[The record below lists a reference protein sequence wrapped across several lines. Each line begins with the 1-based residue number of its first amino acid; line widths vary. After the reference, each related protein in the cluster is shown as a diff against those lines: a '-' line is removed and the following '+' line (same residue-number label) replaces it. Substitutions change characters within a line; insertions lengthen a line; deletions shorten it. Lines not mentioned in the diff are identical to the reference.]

1 MFPFQNQDIQ
11 QKNNLVQIQGYQQV
25 VTNTI
30 TKFNVVV
37 REVILNTRATLVV
50 TCYDSNNKLI
60 ETKTIVLSGA
70 DYDNWGANDDYII
83 NYVARQ
89 LGFTILGATGATGG
103 HS

>member
-1 MFPFQNQDIQ
+1 MFSFQNQTIPIQ
-11 QKNNLVQIQGYQQV
+11 QRNNLVQIQSYQQV

-60 ETKTIVLSGA
+60 ETKNLVLSGA
-70 DYDNWGANDDYII
+70 DYDNWGANDEYIM
-83 NYVARQ
+83 NYVARH
-89 LGFTILGATGATGG
+89 LGFTILGATGG
-103 HS
+103 HA